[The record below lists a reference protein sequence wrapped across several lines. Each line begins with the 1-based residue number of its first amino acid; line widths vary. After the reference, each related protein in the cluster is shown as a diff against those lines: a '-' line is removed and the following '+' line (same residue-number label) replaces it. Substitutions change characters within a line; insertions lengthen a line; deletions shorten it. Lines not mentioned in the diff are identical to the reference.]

1 MEKFYVCAGRRRA
14 IGIRFTEFLNE
25 TISDVSL
32 RKRKSSNNKIVV
44 LSFKNLKALE
54 FGRSY
59 INKIDNLWLVD
70 EEGNIRVEPSDI
82 RIIFLN
88 DEDEGSRTECSFE
101 VDSDDVWER
110 VMRFLQRYAQENG
123 FEFQAT

>member
-1 MEKFYVCAGRRRA
+1 MSATVQFIEG
-14 IGIRFTEFLNE
+14 LNE

-44 LSFKNLKALE
+44 LSFKNLRALE

-82 RIIFLN
+82 RIVFLN
-88 DEDEGSRTECSFE
+88 DEEEGSLTECSFE
-101 VDSDDVWER
+101 VDSEDVWER

>member
-1 MEKFYVCAGRRRA
+1 MTATVQFIEG
-14 IGIRFTEFLNE
+14 LNE

-32 RKRKSSNNKIVV
+32 RKRKSSDNKIVV

-59 INKIDNLWLVD
+59 INKIEHLWLVD

-82 RIIFLN
+82 RIILVDD
-88 DEDEGSRTECSFE
+88 DETSRTECSFE
-101 VDSDDVWER
+101 VRSQEVWER

-123 FEFQAT
+123 FEFQSK

>member
-1 MEKFYVCAGRRRA
+1 MKTTVQFIEG
-14 IGIRFTEFLNE
+14 LNE
-25 TISDVSL
+25 TISNVSL
-32 RKRKSSNNKIVV
+32 RKRKSSGNKIVV
-44 LSFKNLKALE
+44 LSFINLRALE

-88 DEDEGSRTECSFE
+88 DEDENSRTECSFE
-101 VDSDDVWER
+101 VYSDDVWER
-110 VMRFLQRYAQENG
+110 VMRFLQRYAEENG
-123 FEFQAT
+123 FEFQTT